1 MAAAVRHAEEV
12 LASAEPQARP
22 LAEHALRN
30 LVERQARLLELQ
42 AAIESAT
49 GDERAR
55 QWQRF
60 FLCYDDFIAALQAA
74 PLKGHAGLDKS
85 SS

>member
-1 MAAAVRHAEEV
+1 M
-12 LASAEPQARP
+12 
-22 LAEHALRN
+22 
-30 LVERQARLLELQ
+30 ERQARLLELQ
-42 AAIESAT
+42 AATESAT

-60 FLCYDDFIAALQAA
+60 FLCYDDFIAALQVA